1 MEIKNN
7 KIVATPRSKYHKY
20 LFGGSSSGSS
30 SSGSISIDTNNFVK
44 KTGETSQTVEG
55 DFISNGAIVAKYMAE
70 SYVPDFPIATANL
83 LGLIKI
89 GANLSID
96 SNGVLS
102 ATGGGSGVSS
112 FNDLTDKPTTL
123 SGYGISAADT
133 LFDSK
138 YAPTNH
144 THSQY
149 LTSYINNYLTGVS
162 GSGNGTITF
171 TRNGLTDLTFNAA
184 HTHSYLALTG
194 GTLTGSLTA
203 TSFIKSSGTSSQF
216 LKADGSVDSS
226 SYITG
231 ISSFVQNNLTYSTS
245 NTTQALSAYQGYL
258 LNRNDITAASLT
270 ASTLTLTRA
279 SGNLT
284 ATVPTWN
291 QSTTGNAA
299 TATNAD
305 KLDGYDST
313 SFVMASDVL
322 YSSTGNYATYANK
335 IPKLDATLGALEIG
349 QFIDFHGTTTSV
361 DYTHRLIS
369 YGDGF
374 QIKAPSGSYSYIF
387 DNTGKFTSPG
397 AIVAKYSSA
406 SYATDWPIMTASL
419 QGTAIAGSSLIMT
432 GNTVNIR
439 NRHYTTTST
448 YTDNKT
454 REITAEVP
462 IGTGTIANSESISIT
477 LSFLPISISYG
488 VVGNILANASTW
500 AGVGMKISFVKGGTY
515 WMAFITND
523 LGTTITKD
531 GIYLSISAKQTV

>member
-7 KIVATPRSKYHKY
+7 RIVATPRSKYHKY
-20 LFGGSSSGSS
+20 LFGGSSSGTSS
-30 SSGSISIDTNNFVK
+30 GGSISIDTNNFVK
-44 KTGETSQTVEG
+44 KIGETSQTVEG
-55 DFISNGAIVAKYMAE
+55 DFIANGAVVAKYIAE
-70 SYVPDFPIATANL
+70 TYVPDFPIATANL
-83 LGLIKI
+83 LGLVKI

-123 SGYGISAADT
+123 SGYGILAADT

-138 YAPTNH
+138 YAPFSH

-171 TRNGLTDLTFNAA
+171 TRNGLTDLTFNAS

-226 SYITG
+226 TYLTG

-258 LNRNDITAASLT
+258 LNRNDITAASLS

-279 SGNLT
+279 SGNIT

-291 QSTTGNAA
+291 QNTTGNAA
-299 TATNAD
+299 TATTATN
-305 KLDGYDST
+305 LSGGYVSAT
-313 SFVMASDVL
+313 TGAF
-322 YSSTGNYATYANK
+322 SSTLSVNGAATFGNNITA
-335 IPKLDATLGALEIG
+335 
-349 QFIDFHGTTTSV
+349 S
-361 DYTHRLIS
+361 
-369 YGDGF
+369 
-374 QIKAPSGSYSYIF
+374 
-387 DNTGKFTSPG
+387 G
-397 AIVAKYSSA
+397 AIVAKFLSS
-406 SYATDWPIMTASL
+406 SYTTDWPTMTASL
-419 QGTAIAGSSLIMT
+419 QGTAIAGPSLIMT
-432 GNTVNIR
+432 GNTVDIR

-448 YTDNKT
+448 YTDGKA
-454 REITAEVP
+454 RSITAEIP
-462 IGTGTIANSESISIT
+462 IGTGTMVNTESISIT
-477 LSFLPISISYG
+477 LSFLPVTISYG
-488 VVGNILANASTW
+488 VVATLIANASNWT
-500 AGVGMKISFVKGGTY
+500 GVGMKVSLVKGGTY
-515 WMAFITND
+515 WIAFVTND
-523 LGTTITKD
+523 LGVTVSKD

>member
-30 SSGSISIDTNNFVK
+30 SNGSISIDTNNFVK

-55 DFISNGAIVAKYMAE
+55 DFIANGAVVAKYMAE
-70 SYVPDFPIATANL
+70 TYVPDFPIATANL
-83 LGLIKI
+83 LGLIKV
-89 GANLSID
+89 GANLTID
-96 SNGVLS
+96 ANGVLS

-138 YAPTNH
+138 YAPFSH

-216 LKADGSVDSS
+216 LKADGSVDSNT
-226 SYITG
+226 YLTG

-258 LNRNDITAASLT
+258 LNRNDITAASLS
-270 ASTLTLTRA
+270 ALTLTLTRA

-291 QSTTGNAA
+291 QNTTGNAA
-299 TATNAD
+299 TATTATNLSGGSVSATT
-305 KLDGYDST
+305 GA
-313 SFVMASDVL
+313 F
-322 YSSTGNYATYANK
+322 SSTLSVTGAATFGNNITA
-335 IPKLDATLGALEIG
+335 
-349 QFIDFHGTTTSV
+349 S
-361 DYTHRLIS
+361 
-369 YGDGF
+369 
-374 QIKAPSGSYSYIF
+374 
-387 DNTGKFTSPG
+387 G
-397 AIVAKYSSA
+397 AIVAKYLSS
-406 SYATDWPIMTASL
+406 SYATDWPTMTASL
-419 QGTAIAGSSLIMT
+419 QGTAIAGPSLIMT
-432 GNTVNIR
+432 GNTVDIR
-439 NRHYTTTST
+439 NRHYTTTSSF
-448 YTDNKT
+448 TDGKT
-454 REITAEVP
+454 RNITAK
-462 IGTGTIANSESISIT
+462 IALGTGSMTSGT
-477 LSFLPISISYG
+477 LDQIKLDFAP
-488 VVGNILANASTW
+488 
-500 AGVGMKISFVKGGTY
+500 
-515 WMAFITND
+515 
-523 LGTTITKD
+523 LGTTFGLTANVIATNTGAGMSLLLSFREDAGTGRWYLMIYNGTTASITKD

>member
-7 KIVATPRSKYHKY
+7 RIVATPRSKYHKY
-20 LFGGSSSGSS
+20 LFGGSSSGTSS
-30 SSGSISIDTNNFVK
+30 GGSISIDTNNFVK
-44 KTGETSQTVEG
+44 KIGETSQTVEG
-55 DFISNGAIVAKYMAE
+55 DFIANGAVVAKYIAE
-70 SYVPDFPIATANL
+70 TYVPDFPIATANL
-83 LGLIKI
+83 LGLVKI

-123 SGYGISAADT
+123 SGYGILAADT

-138 YAPTNH
+138 YAPFSH

-171 TRNGLTDLTFNAA
+171 TRNGLTDLTFNAS
-184 HTHSYLALTG
+184 HTHNYLALTG

-203 TSFIKSSGTSSQF
+203 TSFIKSGGTSGQF

-226 SYITG
+226 TYLTG

-258 LNRNDITAASLT
+258 LNRNDITAASLS

-279 SGNLT
+279 SGNIT

-291 QSTTGNAA
+291 QNTTGNAA
-299 TATNAD
+299 TATTATN
-305 KLDGYDST
+305 LSGGYVSAT
-313 SFVMASDVL
+313 TGAF
-322 YSSTGNYATYANK
+322 SSTLSVTGAATFGNNITA
-335 IPKLDATLGALEIG
+335 
-349 QFIDFHGTTTSV
+349 S
-361 DYTHRLIS
+361 
-369 YGDGF
+369 
-374 QIKAPSGSYSYIF
+374 
-387 DNTGKFTSPG
+387 G
-397 AIVAKYSSA
+397 AIVAKFLSS
-406 SYATDWPIMTASL
+406 SYTTDWPTMTASL
-419 QGTAIAGSSLIMT
+419 QGTAIAGPSLIMT
-432 GNTVNIR
+432 GNTVDIR

-448 YTDNKT
+448 YTDGKA
-454 REITAEVP
+454 RSITAEIP
-462 IGTGTIANSESISIT
+462 IGTGTMVNTESISIT
-477 LSFLPISISYG
+477 LSFLPVTISYG
-488 VVGNILANASTW
+488 VVATLIANASNWT
-500 AGVGMKISFVKGGTY
+500 GVGMKVSLVKGGTY
-515 WMAFITND
+515 WIAFVTND
-523 LGTTITKD
+523 LGVTVSKD

>member
-83 LGLIKI
+83 LGLIKV
-89 GANLSID
+89 GANLTID
-96 SNGVLS
+96 ANGVLS

-216 LKADGSVDSS
+216 LKADGSVDSNT
-226 SYITG
+226 YLTG
-231 ISSFVQNNLTYSTS
+231 ISSFV
-245 NTTQALSAYQGYL
+245 
-258 LNRNDITAASLT
+258 
-270 ASTLTLTRA
+270 
-279 SGNLT
+279 
-284 ATVPTWN
+284 
-291 QSTTGNAA
+291 
-299 TATNAD
+299 
-305 KLDGYDST
+305 
-313 SFVMASDVL
+313 
-322 YSSTGNYATYANK
+322 
-335 IPKLDATLGALEIG
+335 
-349 QFIDFHGTTTSV
+349 
-361 DYTHRLIS
+361 
-369 YGDGF
+369 
-374 QIKAPSGSYSYIF
+374 
-387 DNTGKFTSPG
+387 
-397 AIVAKYSSA
+397 
-406 SYATDWPIMTASL
+406 
-419 QGTAIAGSSLIMT
+419 
-432 GNTVNIR
+432 
-439 NRHYTTTST
+439 
-448 YTDNKT
+448 
-454 REITAEVP
+454 
-462 IGTGTIANSESISIT
+462 
-477 LSFLPISISYG
+477 
-488 VVGNILANASTW
+488 
-500 AGVGMKISFVKGGTY
+500 
-515 WMAFITND
+515 
-523 LGTTITKD
+523 
-531 GIYLSISAKQTV
+531 

>member
-7 KIVATPRSKYHKY
+7 RIVATPRSKYHKY

-55 DFISNGAIVAKYMAE
+55 DFIANGAVVAKYMAE
-70 SYVPDFPIATANL
+70 TYVPDFPIATANL
-83 LGLIKI
+83 LGLVKI

-123 SGYGISAADT
+123 SGYGILATDI

-171 TRNGLTDLTFNAA
+171 TRNGLTDLTFNAS

-203 TSFIKSSGTSSQF
+203 TSFIKSGGTSGQF

-226 SYITG
+226 TYLTG

-245 NTTQALSAYQGYL
+245 NNTQALSAYQGYL
-258 LNRNDITAASLT
+258 LNRNDITAVSLS
-270 ASTLTLTRA
+270 ASTFTLTRA
-279 SGNLT
+279 SGNIT

-291 QSTTGNAA
+291 QNTTGNAA
-299 TATNAD
+299 TATTATN
-305 KLDGYDST
+305 LSGGYVSAT
-313 SFVMASDVL
+313 TGAF
-322 YSSTGNYATYANK
+322 SSTLSVTGAATFGNNITA
-335 IPKLDATLGALEIG
+335 
-349 QFIDFHGTTTSV
+349 S
-361 DYTHRLIS
+361 
-369 YGDGF
+369 
-374 QIKAPSGSYSYIF
+374 
-387 DNTGKFTSPG
+387 G
-397 AIVAKYSSA
+397 AIVAKFLSS
-406 SYATDWPIMTASL
+406 SYTTDWPTMSASL
-419 QGTAIAGSSLIMT
+419 QGTAIAGPSLIMT
-432 GNTVNIR
+432 GNTVDIR

-448 YTDNKT
+448 YTDGKA
-454 REITAEVP
+454 RSITAEIP
-462 IGTGTIANSESISIT
+462 IGTGTMVNTESISIT
-477 LSFLPISISYG
+477 LSFLPVTISYG
-488 VVGNILANASTW
+488 VVATLIANASNWT
-500 AGVGMKISFVKGGTY
+500 GVGMKVSLVKGGTY
-515 WMAFITND
+515 WIAFVTND
-523 LGTTITKD
+523 LGVTVSKD